1 MEHENEPS
9 DTVAMVKQV
18 TEVARRLVA
27 EQYPQARAAWLGGSV
42 VRGDASATSDLD
54 ITVLLDGP
62 PAPMRKSLEYG
73 GWPVELFVHTEESL
87 AYFCDKDRQRR
98 QPTMMRLV
106 GESLV
111 LIDTDGSG
119 VRLQQTCLED
129 VATGPA
135 ALTVAELELLRYTI
149 TCLLDDLADAP
160 TDDMRTAIASVLW
173 QDAARLLLT
182 GARRWS
188 GTGKGLLKELQ
199 TYDEL
204 RGTDH
209 ARTVLA
215 GVRAASSADTRQ
227 LIEATDA
234 ILDLYGGRLFA
245 GFELSADPAA
255 CAHSPDSTAGT

>member
-1 MEHENEPS
+1 MVE
-9 DTVAMVKQV
+9 VAA
-18 TEVARRLVA
+18 EVARRLVA
-27 EQYPQARAAWLGGSV
+27 EQYPRARAAWLGGSV
-42 VRGDASATSDLD
+42 VRGDASPTSDLD
-54 ITVLLDGP
+54 ITVLLGGP
-62 PAPMRKSLEYG
+62 PAPMRKSLEYD

-106 GESLV
+106 GESVV
-111 LIDTDGSG
+111 LLDTDGSG
-119 VRLQQTCLED
+119 VRLQQTCLEE
-129 VATGPA
+129 VAAGPA

-188 GTGKGLLKELQ
+188 GTGKGLLKELHA
-199 TYDEL
+199 YDEL
-204 RGTDH
+204 HGTDH
-209 ARTVLA
+209 AHALLT
-215 GVRAASSADTRQ
+215 GVRAASSADTRS

-234 ILDLYGGRLFA
+234 ILDPYGGRLFA
-245 GFELSADPAA
+245 GFELAADPAPSA
-255 CAHSPDSTAGT
+255 P